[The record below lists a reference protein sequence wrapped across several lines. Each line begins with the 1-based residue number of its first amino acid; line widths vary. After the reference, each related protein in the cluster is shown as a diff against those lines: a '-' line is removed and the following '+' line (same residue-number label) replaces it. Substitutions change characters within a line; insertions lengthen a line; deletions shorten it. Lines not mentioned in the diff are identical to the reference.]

1 MRASAVARRAL
12 GPRLVSALALAFA
25 FLGPFQAQAR
35 PTGLEPSFR
44 LPIAGKPAAPLLLDA
59 SLAPSA
65 AWVLSEDHGLYLL
78 SEDGRLLAKTA
89 LPLRPRDF
97 LALDGAGRAL
107 VVLDSPEGPLLS
119 AWTRVGKEAFR
130 VYLGGFLPE
139 ESSVPSLALG
149 SDDRLFLGAGSRVLC
164 LAQNGQRLWSRDLS
178 GAIAAGP
185 VADGLGRAAL
195 GLADGTI
202 LVLSPYGETE
212 ISYSAGSQIQALS
225 AFASGAWNAPLR
237 DQGPGSPV
245 LAASTQGGEV
255 LVLDRRGRLAASQKP
270 QGGARAL
277 ASDGA
282 VLYSLS
288 PTGLLSAW
296 STGGSLLWQAS
307 TGVPSGRISVYA
319 ARLIVTGP
327 GKAVSLDREGGV
339 YREASFANA
348 AGASVPASSGL
359 LFSPGAD
366 WVLGAYPF
374 EKALG
379 PSLGTPLQ
387 AYGYAEDSLDEILLY
402 DPALGDSGHRLA
414 LLARISASLDSGSLG
429 AEEGRAGAL
438 AAAMARGDFDPS
450 YPASEA
456 RFRLD
461 PLPRVRAME
470 ILGRLGSPE
479 SLPLLLGI
487 FSKAQDPALR
497 AAACD
502 AIGAICRDPS
512 GEVGSAFVRAIQTS
526 RAGLDGQV
534 ASGIVAVIEALAL
547 RSGSPPGREALGAL
561 LALTQSP
568 QRPDVKNAATRAL
581 SRIAGSF
588 GP

>member
-1 MRASAVARRAL
+1 MRVSAVARRAL
-12 GPRLVSALALAFA
+12 GPSLAIALALAFGLLA
-25 FLGPFQAQAR
+25 GPQALAQAK

-107 VVLDSPEGPLLS
+107 VVLDSPRGPLLS
-119 AWTRVGKEAFR
+119 AWTRVGKEVFR
-130 VYLGGFLPE
+130 VSLGGLLSE

-149 SDDRLFLGAGSRVLC
+149 SDDRLYLGAGSKVLC
-164 LAQNGQRLWSRDLS
+164 LAQNGQRLWSRDLP
-178 GAIAAGP
+178 GAIVAGP

-212 ISYSAGSQIQALS
+212 ISYSAGSPVQALS
-225 AFASGAWNAPLR
+225 AFVSGAWNAPLR
-237 DQGPGSPV
+237 DQAPGSPV
-245 LAASTQGGEV
+245 LGASTQGGE
-255 LVLDRRGRLAASQKP
+255 LLLLDRRGSLVASQKP

-296 STGGSLLWQAS
+296 STGGSLLWQS
-307 TGVPSGRISVYA
+307 PTSVPAGRIGVYA

-348 AGASVPASSGL
+348 AGGLGPGL
-359 LFSPGAD
+359 LGPPLFPRG
-366 WVLGAYPF
+366 G
-374 EKALG
+374 LG
-379 PSLGTPLQ
+379 PGGLSL
-387 AYGYAEDSLDEILLY
+387 
-402 DPALGDSGHRLA
+402 
-414 LLARISASLDSGSLG
+414 
-429 AEEGRAGAL
+429 
-438 AAAMARGDFDPS
+438 
-450 YPASEA
+450 
-456 RFRLD
+456 
-461 PLPRVRAME
+461 
-470 ILGRLGSPE
+470 
-479 SLPLLLGI
+479 
-487 FSKAQDPALR
+487 
-497 AAACD
+497 
-502 AIGAICRDPS
+502 
-512 GEVGSAFVRAIQTS
+512 
-526 RAGLDGQV
+526 
-534 ASGIVAVIEALAL
+534 
-547 RSGSPPGREALGAL
+547 
-561 LALTQSP
+561 
-568 QRPDVKNAATRAL
+568 
-581 SRIAGSF
+581 
-588 GP
+588 